1 VTHCRTHNMEDVVIF
16 CMDMEKK
23 LALLPSIEQRLV
35 TRIAL
40 QNYRQGEAAAMLGLS
55 MRNAVRRYAE
65 ALDRLTAMLLEAR
78 MLEPLKSCQEG
89 KEVEFHV
96 SQ

>member
-1 VTHCRTHNMEDVVIF
+1 MEDDVIF

-23 LALLPSIEQRLV
+23 LARLSAVEQRLV

-40 QNYRQGEAAAMLGLS
+40 QHYQQAEAAAMLGLS
-55 MRNAVRRYAE
+55 LSHAVRRYAD
-65 ALDRLTAMLLEAR
+65 ALDRLTAMLLQAR

-89 KEVEFHV
+89 KEVEFCV
-96 SQ
+96 SV